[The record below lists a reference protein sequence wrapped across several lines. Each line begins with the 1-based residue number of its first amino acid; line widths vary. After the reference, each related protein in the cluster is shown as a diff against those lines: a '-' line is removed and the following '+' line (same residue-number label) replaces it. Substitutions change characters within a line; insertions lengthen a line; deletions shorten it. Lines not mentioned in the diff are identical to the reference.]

1 MRRHLFTQ
9 AARRGGLGRCL
20 RFRIRLHLP
29 VKMAQLRLQED
40 KFLLLTENRAVEF
53 LDQIFHQAQADFEF
67 GISVIHG
74 HAHPMLSNVPQAA
87 ASQNRAGKL

>member
-9 AARRGGLGRCL
+9 AARRGGLSRCL

-67 GISVIHG
+67 GVSVIHG
-74 HAHPMLSNVPQAA
+74 HAYPCFQCSQAA